1 MFDLKSSNDN
11 LIKVRMNL
19 GLSAEQQ
26 AKLIHDVD
34 QAPVESTPG
43 VNIAQIDYLDLK
55 TDE

>member
-1 MFDLKSSNDN
+1 
-11 LIKVRMNL
+11 MNL